1 MPPRRQAP
9 VRNHVHPARGIGLL
23 ALLLAVGAFLQTLRF
38 ADGQSPGIVLWGFFG
53 GAIVAGVS
61 GAVITGLPQRSR
73 TVAWCALTLVIA
85 SGAIL
90 GLAQLRS
97 MNIVVPQF
105 PPAAPAQPVAPSTP
119 TLMDL
124 AQTAGTLAYLM
135 GQSGTGC
142 PELLAPA
149 SDGSIVT
156 PAGVVLPPAGS
167 IFTYTPDG
175 AGGCSFSLAYPGV
188 GAAEWNTMTQTIT
201 TITP

>member
-1 MPPRRQAP
+1 M
-9 VRNHVHPARGIGLL
+9 HPARGIGLL